1 MEAAVQG
8 RVTVS
13 KPEVTAEAESRDD
26 SDTAFLHAPAH
37 RAGTL
42 VDSAERA
49 ADGEFGPKRAA
60 LKILQCNNELC
71 QYELRQD
78 G

>member
-1 MEAAVQG
+1 MAAVG
-8 RVTVS
+8 RVS
-13 KPEVTAEAESRDD
+13 RPEVTAEAGSRDD

-42 VDSAERA
+42 GGSAHNRG
-49 ADGEFGPKRAA
+49 ADGEPKRAA